1 MSIGNQGG
9 RRFARWRN
17 ACTAVLLL
25 ASAHWSAAAPGEPI
39 VIGQVAS
46 FTGPQAVTGR
56 AIHAGAKLYFDAVN
70 AKGGV
75 RGRPIKLVTR
85 DDAQKAEE
93 SVRLTREII
102 AAELPVALM
111 GTVGTTNLEA
121 IAKDGVLAQKGVAM
135 IGAVSGASSVA
146 QAPGIYVV
154 KASYHDEVAR
164 LFSQLATVGVQRVGL
179 LYQDDGLGQ
188 DVLAGA
194 EAAAKAHGIQLV
206 VRAGYPRNTV
216 AVEKAVAEI
225 AKAKVQVVFLG
236 ATTAAGIEFVKQYA
250 AAGGAGSMLYGMS
263 IIDTDALL
271 KALGPQRARGYA
283 FSVVLPQQGDR
294 AVVRE
299 YLQLRQAS
307 KDPDIS
313 ARSMEGFIAAKALV
327 KVMESASTLNA
338 AGVGAALA
346 SAKAIDV
353 GGYTLDFS
361 ARGQTASRYVDFAM
375 FGAGGKL
382 VQ

>member
-1 MSIGNQGG
+1 MGIGNQGG
-9 RRFARWRN
+9 RQFGRWHQ
-17 ACTAVLLL
+17 ACAAFVLL
-25 ASAHWSAAAPGEPI
+25 ASAHWSAFAAGEPI
-39 VIGQVAS
+39 VVGQVAP

-75 RGRPIKLVTR
+75 RGRLIKFVTR

-93 SVRLTREII
+93 SVRLTRELI
-102 AAELPVALM
+102 AAESPVAMM
-111 GTVGTTNLEA
+111 GTVGTTNLDA
-121 IAKDGVLAQKGVAM
+121 LAKDGVLAQKGVAM
-135 IGAVSGASSVA
+135 IGAVSGANSVA
-146 QAPGIYVV
+146 QAPGMYVV
-154 KASYHDEVAR
+154 KASYRDEVAR
-164 LFSQLATVGVQRVGL
+164 LFSQLSTVGVQRVGL
-179 LYQDDGLGQ
+179 LYQDDALGQ

-194 EAAAKAHGIQLV
+194 EAAAKAHGMQLV

-307 KDPDIS
+307 QDPDLS
-313 ARSMEGFIAAKALV
+313 GRSMEGFIAAKALV
-327 KVMESASTLNA
+327 KVMEGANPLNA
-338 AGVGAALA
+338 AGVAAALA
-346 SAKAIDV
+346 SAKAVDV
-353 GGYTLDFS
+353 GGYQLDFS
-361 ARGQTASRYVDFAM
+361 ARGQTASRFVDFAM

>member
-1 MSIGNQGG
+1 MGIGNEGG
-9 RRFARWRN
+9 RRLGHWLRASM
-17 ACTAVLLL
+17 AAVLF
-25 ASAHWSAAAPGEPI
+25 ASAHWSVLAAGEPL
-39 VIGQVAS
+39 VVGQVAP
-46 FTGPQAVTGR
+46 FTGPQAVTGK

-102 AAELPVALM
+102 GAESPVALL

-121 IAKDGVLAQKGVAM
+121 IAKDGVLAQKGVPM
-135 IGAVSGASSVA
+135 VGAVSGASSVA
-146 QAPGIYVV
+146 QAAGIYVV

-179 LYQDDGLGQ
+179 VYQDDGLGQ

-194 EAAAKAHGIQLV
+194 EAAAKAHGMQLV

-225 AKAKVQVVFLG
+225 AKAKVQVVVLG

-250 AAGGAGSMLYGMS
+250 AAGGSGSMLYGMS

-283 FSVVLPQQGDR
+283 FSVVLPQQADR

-307 KDPDIS
+307 KDPDLS

-327 KVMESASTLNA
+327 KVMEGAATLSAS
-338 AGVGAALA
+338 GVGAALA
-346 SAKAIDV
+346 SAKSVDV

>member
-1 MSIGNQGG
+1 MSTGNQGG
-9 RRFARWRN
+9 RRIARWRN
-17 ACTAVLLL
+17 ACAAVFLL
-25 ASAHWSAAAPGEPI
+25 ASAHWSVAAPGEPI
-39 VIGQVAS
+39 VIGQVAP

-93 SVRLTREII
+93 SVRLLRAII
-102 AAELPVALM
+102 AAESPVALL

-135 IGAVSGASSVA
+135 IGAVSGASTVA

-194 EAAAKAHGIQLV
+194 EAAAKAHGLQLV

-307 KDPDIS
+307 KDPDLS
-313 ARSMEGFIAAKALV
+313 GRSMEGFIAAKALV
-327 KVMESASTLNA
+327 KVMEGANTLSA
-338 AGVGAALA
+338 AGVAAALA
-346 SAKAIDV
+346 SAKAVDV
-353 GGYTLDFS
+353 GGYLLDFS
-361 ARGQTASRYVDFAM
+361 ARGQTASRFVDFAM